1 MFLRA
6 LLKEDPTH
14 LSGTLGKDRLGRSF
28 ASPSPSHPI
37 PCPEL
42 HADIFLHTVTGSR
55 AITILLWIFKEK

>member
-14 LSGTLGKDRLGRSF
+14 LSGTLGKDRLGRPF
-28 ASPSPSHPI
+28 ASPSPSHPM
-37 PCPEL
+37 PRL